1 MEKTLA
7 EQIQD
12 VMKTL
17 AVAEA
22 QAATVQATMRKQRIF
37 LGVDYDYLMDDVAHL
52 TGKVRYMKLL
62 AEHCVKAHRN

>member
-17 AVAEA
+17 AVAQA
-22 QAATVQATMRKQRIF
+22 QAATVQTMMRKSHIF
-37 LGVDYDYLMDDVAHL
+37 LGLEYGYIEEDIAHV
-52 TGKVRYMKLL
+52 TNKVRYMKLL
-62 AEHCVKAHRN
+62 AEHYTKASRN

>member
-1 MEKTLA
+1 MEKTFA

-22 QAATVQATMRKQRIF
+22 QAATVQATMHRSHIF
-37 LGVDYDYLMDDVAHL
+37 LGLEYGYIKDDIAHV
-52 TGKVRYMKLL
+52 TGKLRYMKLL
-62 AEHCVKAHRN
+62 AEHHAKAHMN